1 MNVSVEVQF
10 SENLLDYFG
19 INTAIIR
26 NNIFNSSYSDTSI
39 QGCNK
44 IKGMALEITGLS
56 NMLNWVKITMQV
68 DEIEPFKEA
77 EYLRVYKSHHLY
89 IQLKLEQISD
99 KLLKGQNIVTNT
111 TGTSSSMQGTQ
122 SSKKFK
128 NSYAN
133 LKE

>member
-56 NMLNWVKITMQV
+56 NMLNWVKITIQV

-77 EYLRVYKSHHLY
+77 EYLRVYKVTTY
-89 IQLKLEQISD
+89 I
-99 KLLKGQNIVTNT
+99 
-111 TGTSSSMQGTQ
+111 
-122 SSKKFK
+122 
-128 NSYAN
+128 SY
-133 LKE
+133 